1 MGQRACIFDPNKPEK
16 KPTAREVRA
25 KKRKLPDP
33 EPSEENSDAVEE
45 ISETVEEMEYENEC
59 ASIFKCSVA
68 LEHSYCKEESS
79 ETEQNT
85 RPDEIECKVAAYLV
99 DRDRSVRQTFQWLI
113 LKRLSMRGKEFTM
126 KTKSIKDNFL
136 IGALLN
142 GKY

>member
-1 MGQRACIFDPNKPEK
+1 MNGIRFVKDGQRACIFDPNKPEK
-16 KPTAREVRA
+16 EPTAREVRA
-25 KKRKLPDP
+25 KKTQAPIDP
-33 EPSEENSDAVEE
+33 EPSEENSDTVEE

-99 DRDRSVRQTFQWLI
+99 DRECQTDISVVDI
-113 LKRLSMRGKEFTM
+113 E
-126 KTKSIKDNFL
+126 
-136 IGALLN
+136 ALEHERERV
-142 GKY
+142 